1 MKSIRQSVE
10 AQFNAVEISDAIKL
24 LPIMDA
30 VCASLDKNKE
40 LEFRIN
46 DQMFVTVSIEHLKEI
61 YSILRNLSFCNS
73 LGKDLKITS
82 QQNNNYG
89 EK

>member
-1 MKSIRQSVE
+1 MISIRQSVE
-10 AQFNAVEISDAIKL
+10 IQFNAIEISDVIKL

-40 LEFRIN
+40 LELRIN

-61 YSILRNLSFCNS
+61 YTTLRNLGFCNS
-73 LGKDLKITS
+73 LGKNSK
-82 QQNNNYG
+82 NYLST
-89 EK
+89 E

>member
-10 AQFNAVEISDAIKL
+10 TQFSAIEINDVIKL

-30 VCASLDKNKE
+30 VCTSLDKNKE

-46 DQMFVTVSIEHLKEI
+46 DETFMIFPIEHLKEV
-61 YSILRNLSFCNS
+61 YTILRNLGFCNS
-73 LGKDLKITS
+73 LGKDSK
-82 QQNNNYG
+82 NYLST
-89 EK
+89 E

>member
-10 AQFNAVEISDAIKL
+10 AQFNAIEISDVIKL

-30 VCASLDKNKE
+30 VYASLDKNKE

-61 YSILRNLSFCNS
+61 YTTLRNLGFCNS
-73 LGKDLKITS
+73 LGKDSK
-82 QQNNNYG
+82 NYLST
-89 EK
+89 E

>member
-46 DQMFVTVSIEHLKEI
+46 DETFIIFSIEHLKEI
-61 YSILRNLSFCNS
+61 YTTLRNLGFCNS
-73 LGKDLKITS
+73 LGKDSK
-82 QQNNNYG
+82 NYLST
-89 EK
+89 E

>member
-10 AQFNAVEISDAIKL
+10 AQFNAVEISDVIKL

-30 VCASLDKNKE
+30 VCTSLDKNKE

-61 YSILRNLSFCNS
+61 YTILRNLGFCNS
-73 LGKDLKITS
+73 LGKDLK
-82 QQNNNYG
+82 NYLPT
-89 EK
+89 E

>member
-1 MKSIRQSVE
+1 MKSVRQAVE
-10 AQFNAVEISDAIKL
+10 AQFNAVEINDAIKL

-46 DQMFVTVSIEHLKEI
+46 DQMFMTVSIEHLKEI
-61 YSILRNLSFCNS
+61 YAILRNLGFCNS
-73 LGKDLKITS
+73 LGKDSK
-82 QQNNNYG
+82 NYLPT
-89 EK
+89 E

>member
-46 DQMFVTVSIEHLKEI
+46 DETFIIFSIEHLKEI
-61 YSILRNLSFCNS
+61 YTTLRNLGFCNS
-73 LGKDLKITS
+73 LGKDLK
-82 QQNNNYG
+82 NYLPT
-89 EK
+89 E

>member
-10 AQFNAVEISDAIKL
+10 AQFNVVEINDVIKL

-40 LEFRIN
+40 LKFRSN
-46 DQMFVTVSIEHLKEI
+46 EQRFVTGSIEHLKEI
-61 YSILRNLSFCNS
+61 YTILRNLGFCNS
-73 LGKDLKITS
+73 LGKDLK
-82 QQNNNYG
+82 NYLST
-89 EK
+89 E

>member
-10 AQFNAVEISDAIKL
+10 AQFNVVEINDVIKL

-46 DQMFVTVSIEHLKEI
+46 DQAFMIVPIEHLKEI
-61 YSILRNLSFCNS
+61 YTVLRNLGFCNS
-73 LGKDLKITS
+73 LGKDSK
-82 QQNNNYG
+82 NYLST
-89 EK
+89 E

>member
-10 AQFNAVEISDAIKL
+10 TQFNVIEISDVIKL

-46 DQMFVTVSIEHLKEI
+46 DETFMIFSIEHLKEI
-61 YSILRNLSFCNS
+61 YTTLRNLGFCNS
-73 LGKDLKITS
+73 LGKDSK
-82 QQNNNYG
+82 NYLST
-89 EK
+89 E

>member
-10 AQFNAVEISDAIKL
+10 AQFNAIEISDVIKL

-46 DQMFVTVSIEHLKEI
+46 DETLMIFPIEHLKEI
-61 YSILRNLSFCNS
+61 YTILRNLGFCNS
-73 LGKDLKITS
+73 LGKDSK
-82 QQNNNYG
+82 NYLST
-89 EK
+89 E

>member
-10 AQFNAVEISDAIKL
+10 AQFNAVEISDVIKL

-30 VCASLDKNKE
+30 VCASLDKSKE

-46 DQMFVTVSIEHLKEI
+46 DQLFVTVSIEHLKEV
-61 YSILRNLSFCNS
+61 YSILRNLGFCNS
-73 LGKDLKITS
+73 LGKDSK
-82 QQNNNYG
+82 NYLPT
-89 EK
+89 E

>member
-10 AQFNAVEISDAIKL
+10 AQFNAVEINDVIKL

-46 DQMFVTVSIEHLKEI
+46 GETFIIFSIEHLKEI
-61 YSILRNLSFCNS
+61 YTTLRNLGFCNS
-73 LGKDLKITS
+73 LGKDLK
-82 QQNNNYG
+82 NYLPT
-89 EK
+89 E

>member
-10 AQFNAVEISDAIKL
+10 AQFNAVEISDVIKL

-46 DQMFVTVSIEHLKEI
+46 DETFIIFSIEHLKEI
-61 YSILRNLSFCNS
+61 YTTLRNLGFCNS
-73 LGKDLKITS
+73 LGKDSK
-82 QQNNNYG
+82 NYLST
-89 EK
+89 E

>member
-1 MKSIRQSVE
+1 MKNIRQLVE
-10 AQFNAVEISDAIKL
+10 TQFNAVEISDVIKL

-46 DQMFVTVSIEHLKEI
+46 DETFMIFPIEHLKEI
-61 YSILRNLSFCNS
+61 YTTLRNLGFCNS
-73 LGKDLKITS
+73 LGKDSK
-82 QQNNNYG
+82 NYLST
-89 EK
+89 E

>member
-10 AQFNAVEISDAIKL
+10 AQFNTVEISDVIKL

-46 DQMFVTVSIEHLKEI
+46 DQTFMIASIEHLKEI
-61 YSILRNLSFCNS
+61 YTTLRNLGFCNS
-73 LGKDLKITS
+73 LGKDSK
-82 QQNNNYG
+82 NYLST
-89 EK
+89 E

>member
-10 AQFNAVEISDAIKL
+10 AQFNAVEISDVIKL

-46 DQMFVTVSIEHLKEI
+46 DQAFMIVPIEHLKEI
-61 YSILRNLSFCNS
+61 YAILRNLGFCNS
-73 LGKDLKITS
+73 LGKDLK
-82 QQNNNYG
+82 NYLPT
-89 EK
+89 E

>member
-10 AQFNAVEISDAIKL
+10 AQFNAIEINDVIKL

-30 VCASLDKNKE
+30 VCASLDKNKK

-46 DQMFVTVSIEHLKEI
+46 DETFMIFPKNILKRYILLLEI
-61 YSILRNLSFCNS
+61 
-73 LGKDLKITS
+73 
-82 QQNNNYG
+82 
-89 EK
+89 

>member
-10 AQFNAVEISDAIKL
+10 TQFNAIEINDVIKL

-46 DQMFVTVSIEHLKEI
+46 DETFIIFSIEHLKEI
-61 YSILRNLSFCNS
+61 YTTLRNLGFCNS
-73 LGKDLKITS
+73 LGKDSK
-82 QQNNNYG
+82 NYLST
-89 EK
+89 E

>member
-10 AQFNAVEISDAIKL
+10 TQFNAVEINDIIKL

-30 VCASLDKNKE
+30 ICASLDKNKG

-46 DQMFVTVSIEHLKEI
+46 DQTFMITPIEHLKEI
-61 YSILRNLSFCNS
+61 YSILRNLGFCNS
-73 LGKDLKITS
+73 LGKDSK
-82 QQNNNYG
+82 NYLST
-89 EK
+89 E

>member
-30 VCASLDKNKE
+30 VCTSLDKNKG

-46 DQMFVTVSIEHLKEI
+46 DETFMIASIEHLKEI
-61 YSILRNLSFCNS
+61 YTILRNLGFCNS
-73 LGKDLKITS
+73 LGKDLK
-82 QQNNNYG
+82 NYLST
-89 EK
+89 E

>member
-10 AQFNAVEISDAIKL
+10 AQFNAIEISDVIKL

-30 VCASLDKNKE
+30 IYASLDKNKE

-61 YSILRNLSFCNS
+61 YTILRNLGFCNS
-73 LGKDLKITS
+73 LGKDSK
-82 QQNNNYG
+82 NYLST
-89 EK
+89 E

>member
-10 AQFNAVEISDAIKL
+10 AQFNAVEISDVIKL

-30 VCASLDKNKE
+30 VCASLDKNKG

-46 DQMFVTVSIEHLKEI
+46 DETFIIFSIEHLKEI
-61 YSILRNLSFCNS
+61 YSVLRNLGFCNS
-73 LGKDLKITS
+73 LGKDLK
-82 QQNNNYG
+82 NYLPT
-89 EK
+89 E

>member
-46 DQMFVTVSIEHLKEI
+46 DQIFMTIPIEYLKEI
-61 YSILRNLSFCNS
+61 YIILRNLGFCNS
-73 LGKDLKITS
+73 LGKDSK
-82 QQNNNYG
+82 NYLST
-89 EK
+89 E

>member
-10 AQFNAVEISDAIKL
+10 AQFNAVEISDVIKL

-46 DQMFVTVSIEHLKEI
+46 DETFMIFSIEHLKEI
-61 YSILRNLSFCNS
+61 YTTLRNLGFCNS
-73 LGKDLKITS
+73 LGKDSK
-82 QQNNNYG
+82 NYLST
-89 EK
+89 E

>member
-10 AQFNAVEISDAIKL
+10 AQFNAVEISDVIKL

-46 DQMFVTVSIEHLKEI
+46 DETFMIFSIEHLKEI
-61 YSILRNLSFCNS
+61 YTTLRNLGFCNS
-73 LGKDLKITS
+73 LGKDSK
-82 QQNNNYG
+82 NYLPT
-89 EK
+89 E

>member
-10 AQFNAVEISDAIKL
+10 AQFNAVEINDVIKL

-46 DQMFVTVSIEHLKEI
+46 NQMFVTVSIEHLKEI
-61 YSILRNLSFCNS
+61 YTILRNLGFCNS
-73 LGKDLKITS
+73 LGKDSK
-82 QQNNNYG
+82 NYLST
-89 EK
+89 E

>member
-10 AQFNAVEISDAIKL
+10 AQFNAVEISDVIKL

-30 VCASLDKNKE
+30 VYASLDKNKE

-46 DQMFVTVSIEHLKEI
+46 DQTFVIVPIEHLKEI
-61 YSILRNLSFCNS
+61 YSILRNLGFCNS
-73 LGKDLKITS
+73 LGKDLK
-82 QQNNNYG
+82 NYLPT
-89 EK
+89 E

>member
-24 LPIMDA
+24 LPIMAA
-30 VCASLDKNKE
+30 VCTSLDKNKE

-46 DQMFVTVSIEHLKEI
+46 DETFMIFPIEHLKEI
-61 YSILRNLSFCNS
+61 YTTLRNLGFCNS
-73 LGKDLKITS
+73 LGKDSK
-82 QQNNNYG
+82 NYLST
-89 EK
+89 E

>member
-10 AQFNAVEISDAIKL
+10 AQFNAVEISDVIKL
-24 LPIMDA
+24 LPIMDTI
-30 VCASLDKNKE
+30 CASLDKNKE

-61 YSILRNLSFCNS
+61 YTILRNLGFCNS
-73 LGKDLKITS
+73 LGKDSK
-82 QQNNNYG
+82 NYLPT
-89 EK
+89 E

>member
-46 DQMFVTVSIEHLKEI
+46 DETFMIFPIEHLKQI
-61 YSILRNLSFCNS
+61 YTILRNLGFCNS
-73 LGKDLKITS
+73 LGKDSK
-82 QQNNNYG
+82 NYLST
-89 EK
+89 E

>member
-30 VCASLDKNKE
+30 ICASLDKNKG

-46 DQMFVTVSIEHLKEI
+46 DETFIIFSIEHLKEI
-61 YSILRNLSFCNS
+61 YTILRNLGFCNS
-73 LGKDLKITS
+73 LGKDLK
-82 QQNNNYG
+82 NYLPT
-89 EK
+89 E